1 MDEPMQQAAM
11 HLSPS
16 MQQVMSSFQAE
27 EAISSWQ
34 LLRAL
39 FRIHGEYGNDIAG
52 RLAEDPGP
60 PTVIRKTIAVWL
72 AELHTLMDSVAG
84 DHLHGRLAVFGI
96 CALDPH
102 VRAHLE
108 NAGFLDALRAE
119 LEDPFAALTPQNVL
133 LAGAISDGVS
143 RDARD
148 LLDIEKEVRTIA
160 HVLASKRVAPPLSLG
175 LFGDWGTGKTFFI
188 TKLQAYISDIAGH
201 FAKLEKQQDQISEWC
216 TRVVQIEFNAW
227 HYSDSNLWATLV
239 SRIHEAL
246 RDEISPEEDLKQKLQ
261 QEVAQARG
269 AAQEARVQLELAEQR
284 VRAAN
289 ENLEKTQ
296 KKLEERQ
303 QTLTGMIGNIGLLL
317 REDDALRGQ
326 LQKASA
332 AIGAP
337 QAALTYDAL
346 RDLNGQ
352 LTTTVGRAS
361 AIARSMVGTPQLIF
375 LVAAILGAPFLVG
388 ILLENTTLV
397 ADRIGRSII
406 ELASAVAG
414 AATWVMSY
422 LARGTKHLDTIQ
434 AAVTRAEDARARAIK
449 DDDRTR
455 GAASEVTLAR
465 TEEAAARQAL
475 VAAQEELQ
483 QLQSELSELAPE
495 RRLLRLLEDRTR
507 SAAYTK
513 HLGIISLIRE
523 DFDAISKLLIQL
535 EKDRTN
541 AQERPPVQR
550 IILYIDDLDRCRPD
564 RVVEVLEAVHMLL
577 AFPIF
582 TVIVGVDPRW
592 LRQSLLERYPRN
604 LSLTGNENDEEA
616 TSSTPQ
622 NYLEKIFQIPFA
634 LRRVEKE
641 GYQSLVS
648 DLLQPPQ
655 GLMTQ
660 RTQPAGSPA
669 EREQSPAGAGDS
681 PAAAHDRAPLTS
693 NFRPV
698 AAQQLE
704 FTTDEKT
711 HIENLWPLF
720 TTPRSVKRFINTY
733 RLLRVAVEPPQRR
746 AFENGEYQV
755 ALMLLAIVTSSP
767 NEVYVFQQT
776 LAEWCRRLDP
786 AERARYWQWG
796 ELFGALRHELVTLDK
811 DWSAIDAAIATVLQ
825 HGFNAPFRLDD
836 AVSWLQRVSRYTFA
850 VMAPP
855 AGATAPARR
864 AADRATLV
872 AEITPAQTPI
882 QAIHS

>member
-1 MDEPMQQAAM
+1 M

-16 MQQVMSSFQAE
+16 MQQVMSSFNADD
-27 EAISSWQ
+27 AISSWQ

-39 FRIHGEYGNDIAG
+39 FRIHGEYGNDIAAS
-52 RLAEDPGP
+52 LVEDPGP
-60 PTVIRKTIAVWL
+60 PTVIRRTMEEWSS
-72 AELHTLMDSVAG
+72 ELHSLMDAASA

-96 CALDPH
+96 CAIDPH

-108 NAGFLDALRAE
+108 KAGFLDALRTE
-119 LEDPFAALTPQNVL
+119 MDDPFASLTPQNVL
-133 LAGAISDGVS
+133 IAGAISDSVS
-143 RDARD
+143 RDATD

-188 TKLQAYISDIAGH
+188 TKLQAYIDDIARH
-201 FAKLEKQQDQISEWC
+201 FAKVEKEQDQISEWC

-246 RDEISPEEDLKQKLQ
+246 RDEISPEEDLKEKLQ
-261 QEVAQARG
+261 NEVAQARG

-289 ENLEKTQ
+289 DNLEKTQ

-303 QTLTGMIGNIGLLL
+303 ETLAGMIGNVGLLL
-317 REDDALRGQ
+317 REDDALRAQ
-326 LQKASA
+326 LGKASA

-346 RDLNGQ
+346 RDLHGQ

-375 LVAAILGAPFLVG
+375 LVAAIVGAPLLIGWFLQ
-388 ILLENTTLV
+388 NTSLV
-397 ADRIGRSII
+397 LDDIGRSII
-406 ELASAVAG
+406 ELTSAVAG

-422 LARGTKHLDTIQ
+422 LTRGTKYLDTIQ
-434 AAVTRAEDARARAIK
+434 AAVTRAEDARSRAIK
-449 DDDRTR
+449 DDDKTR
-455 GAASEVTLAR
+455 GAASEVTLAK

-475 VAAQEELQ
+475 VAAQTELQ
-483 QLQSELSELAPE
+483 QLQTELTELAPE

-507 SAAYTK
+507 SATYTK

-523 DFDAISKLLIQL
+523 DFEAISKLLIQL

-604 LSLTGNENDEEA
+604 LSLTGNESDEET

-622 NYLEKIFQIPFA
+622 NYLEKIFQIPFV

-655 GLMTQ
+655 GLMTP
-660 RTQPAGSPA
+660 RTQSRDASAQQAPTRESGSDA
-669 EREQSPAGAGDS
+669 ATTARE
-681 PAAAHDRAPLTS
+681 HAPRSS
-693 NFRPV
+693 NFTPV

-704 FTTDEKT
+704 FTAGEKT

-733 RLLRVAVEPPQRR
+733 RLLRVAVEPRQRR
-746 AFENGEYQV
+746 SFEDGEYQV

-776 LAEWCRRLDP
+776 LTEWCRRLDP
-786 AERARYWQWG
+786 EERARQWQWQ
-796 ELFGALRHELVTLDK
+796 ELFGALRAELVRQDR
-811 DWSAIDAAIATVLQ
+811 DWAAIDGAVATILQ
-825 HGFNAPFRLDD
+825 SGFNAPFRLD
-836 AVSWLQRVSRYTFA
+836 AALSWLQRVTRYTFA
-850 VMAPP
+850 IMTPS
-855 AGATAPARR
+855 GAAMGAPARR
-864 AADRATLV
+864 ATDRAVLV
-872 AEITPAQTPI
+872 AEVTQSPI
-882 QAIHS
+882 QTVQP